1 MASDPP
7 KGLSRVISAF
17 RGALGF
23 PVVNPFDC
31 SKESTLMLECMRS
44 SSATEAQCRG
54 LFQQLQA
61 CGANDCRLVG
71 AKFLSC
77 MRRKSDGD
85 GECKAAFYALQHCQG
100 LPVDMDED
108 EDTRES
114 Q

>member
-1 MASDPP
+1 MAADPP

-23 PVVNPFDC
+23 PAANPSDC
-31 SKESTLMLECMRS
+31 SKESALMLECMRS
-44 SSATEAQCRG
+44 SGATETQCRG

-61 CGANDCRLVG
+61 CGANDCSLVG

-77 MRRKSDGD
+77 MRRKSEGD
-85 GECKAAFYALQHCQG
+85 RECKAAFYALQRCQG
-100 LPVDMDED
+100 LSIDVDED
-108 EDTRES
+108 DATGES